1 MMFQK
6 RTNDDEERYGANEEE
21 ESTIRQENGFEKQKN
36 SREHWMNL
44 VQIKGI
50 YWLTLTAIALSIAW
64 IWQKRENSAV
74 EQIIVFFTDSSD
86 TLRIKAHIKIM
97 GQRRAKV
104 STNIIKTRT

>member
-1 MMFQK
+1 MMANEDMQGMVGRIYEDEEKREWEHSRLKQCMMFQK

-36 SREHWMNL
+36 SREHWRNL

-74 EQIIVFFTDSSD
+74 E
-86 TLRIKAHIKIM
+86 
-97 GQRRAKV
+97 
-104 STNIIKTRT
+104 